1 MMKDIVISDAAWTQ
15 DIPEN
20 MSSVSTQTLHVRTT
34 SWHWIGLSI
43 LFMVSTCAH
52 PPDCLQA
59 TSFQEELANFLKH
72 KKLRRNMLQS
82 DAISSLSLF
91 LFRSS
96 RVNINGGTTRW
107 KNGFTPAHSPKS
119 GEKKGFTKS
128 TYTQIPMQ
136 KETQFDRW
144 GLGL

>member
-1 MMKDIVISDAAWTQ
+1 
-15 DIPEN
+15 
-20 MSSVSTQTLHVRTT
+20 
-34 SWHWIGLSI
+34 
-43 LFMVSTCAH
+43 
-52 PPDCLQA
+52 
-59 TSFQEELANFLKH
+59 
-72 KKLRRNMLQS
+72 MLQS
-82 DAISSLSLF
+82 DAISSLSLSF
-91 LFRSS
+91 FFAPLGSTLMGVRL
-96 RVNINGGTTRW
+96 GG

>member
-1 MMKDIVISDAAWTQ
+1 
-15 DIPEN
+15 
-20 MSSVSTQTLHVRTT
+20 
-34 SWHWIGLSI
+34 
-43 LFMVSTCAH
+43 MVSTCAH

-82 DAISSLSLF
+82 DAISSLSLSF
-91 LFRSS
+91 FFAPLGSTLMGVRL
-96 RVNINGGTTRW
+96 GG

>member
-82 DAISSLSLF
+82 DAISSLSLSF
-91 LFRSS
+91 FFAPLGSTLMGVRL
-96 RVNINGGTTRW
+96 GG

-119 GEKKGFTKS
+119 GERRALQNRHTPKFLCKKKHNLIDG
-128 TYTQIPMQ
+128 
-136 KETQFDRW
+136 D
-144 GLGL
+144 